1 MAKAGK
7 KNGKNGA
14 TQHIKLDPQSI
25 KTDDKG
31 RLIIDDLVPA
41 SVLLMFFIQ
50 KLGKPTLDQLVTKVD
65 AAKVV
70 MNAHLLEQAVESLQ
84 ARGFVSYA
92 KGKDENGQVVDT
104 WKPRKVNFAS
114 VPDVAQVTK
123 SFLSELVTTSDAEE
137 LISAMNDA
145 ETEGDGKAKA
155 KEKNKYA
162 DFWTCEVTFK
172 TVERDDGMVGS
183 LLGGHPS
190 SPFYD
195 KTVRKGPKA
204 PMKADL
210 RFPRNNKGEPIIPL
224 SNIKGWLK
232 GMLYQSNR
240 PMSIVQ
246 YIGIRGGKI
255 EGANGKDLVLDQYAH
270 QVVDLSG
277 ASMGGGG
284 RGITT
289 YEVIEAG
296 ATIKFWFTIP
306 ERGMFD
312 YHEFVGCLMKYAR
325 TSPRGL
331 SNAKSNQH
339 GAVKVVDAKY
349 LGMSGRDWKKGIKSV
364 IDQMDPDERA
374 LAEKILAG
382 GKEQAKA

>member
-1 MAKAGK
+1 MPRGKAK
-7 KNGKNGA
+7 KNGANGA
-14 TQHIKLDPQSI
+14 GTKHIKLDPQSI
-25 KTDDKG
+25 KTDSKG

-50 KLGKPTLDQLVTKVD
+50 KLGKPTLDQLVAKVD

-70 MNAHLLEQAVESLQ
+70 INSYLLEQAVDALQ

-92 KGKDENGQVVDT
+92 KGKDETGQVVDT
-104 WKPRKVNFAS
+104 WKPRKVNFAG

-123 SFLSELVTTSDAEE
+123 AFLSELVTTEDAEE
-137 LISAMNDA
+137 LISAMNA
-145 ETEGDGKAKA
+145 SEEEGDGKAKA
-155 KEKNKYA
+155 TEKNKYA

-195 KTVRKGPKA
+195 KTVRKGPKC
-204 PMKADL
+204 PTKADL
-210 RFPRNNKGEPIIPL
+210 RFPRNNKGMPIVPL
-224 SNIKGWLK
+224 SNIRGWLK
-232 GMLYQSNR
+232 AMLYQSNR
-240 PMSIVQ
+240 PQSIVQ

-255 EGANGKDLVLDQYAH
+255 EADPLVIDQYSH

-277 ASMGGGG
+277 STMGGGG

-306 ERGMFD
+306 ARGMFD

-339 GAVKVVDAKY
+339 GAVKVIDAKY
-349 LGMSGRDWKKGIKSV
+349 LGMAGRDWKKGVESV
-364 IDQMDPDERA
+364 MDQMDPDERA
-374 LAEKILAG
+374 LAEKIMAG